1 MTKFCR
7 FATCY
12 HTAIWYWT
20 ASKGVLSTCYLS
32 PFWNGTVSF
41 PRTDSCPTLSW
52 LLSNLS
58 LSKWHELQK
67 VQRLVPLPCQNGIE
81 FSRNPHNHNITYV
94 IISFFVYSLELKND
108 VLFMRRVPDR
118 NDYTAISP
126 FQSMSKNLLML
137 FWCTGAFQGFLP
149 QCTEILLRVICK
161 DFIISQISEL
171 QITLAE
177 KQALKNAPQS
187 KQRGTIGRNIALN
200 LTVSFVVCTFV
211 CGT

>member
-1 MTKFCR
+1 
-7 FATCY
+7 
-12 HTAIWYWT
+12 
-20 ASKGVLSTCYLS
+20 
-32 PFWNGTVSF
+32 
-41 PRTDSCPTLSW
+41 
-52 LLSNLS
+52 
-58 LSKWHELQK
+58 
-67 VQRLVPLPCQNGIE
+67 
-81 FSRNPHNHNITYV
+81 
-94 IISFFVYSLELKND
+94 
-108 VLFMRRVPDR
+108 MRRVPGR